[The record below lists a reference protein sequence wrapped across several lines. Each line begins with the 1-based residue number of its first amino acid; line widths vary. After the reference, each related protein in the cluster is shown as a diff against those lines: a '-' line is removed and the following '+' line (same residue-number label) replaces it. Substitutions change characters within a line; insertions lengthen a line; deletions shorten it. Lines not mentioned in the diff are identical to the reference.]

1 MSIMEKAKSL
11 GEAIVASEEYESLKS
26 AEADMYQDE
35 AAKSILD
42 DFSAKQKRLQMAQAN
57 GKPVSEK
64 QQKEIQAV
72 QTKMQGNDKVKAFMQ
87 AQQQFNQV
95 MQTVNQTISS
105 VMGAGNDTQEA

>member
-11 GEAIVASEEYESLKS
+11 GKAIVDSKEYESLKN
-26 AEADMYQDE
+26 AEEKMYQDQE
-35 AAKSILD
+35 AKSLLD
-42 DFSAKQKRLQMAQAN
+42 EFSAHQKRLQMAQAN

-64 QQKEIQAV
+64 QQKEIQNIQA
-72 QTKMQGNDKVKAFMQ
+72 KMQENNKVKEFMQ

-105 VMGAGNDTQEA
+105 VMGAEDGQNS

>member
-26 AEADMYQDE
+26 AEADMYQDKD
-35 AAKSILD
+35 AKAILD

-72 QTKMQGNDKVKAFMQ
+72 QTKMQGNEKVKAFMQ

-105 VMGAGNDTQEA
+105 VMGGESNTQEA

>member
-11 GEAIVASEEYESLKS
+11 GEAIVESKEYENLKNAEIEMHKDED
-26 AEADMYQDE
+26 AEA
-35 AAKSILD
+35 LLN
-42 DFSAKQKRLQMAQAN
+42 DFSATQKRLQMSQAN

-64 QQKEIQAV
+64 QQKEIQAL
-72 QTKMQGNDKVKAFMQ
+72 QAKMQANEKINEFMQ

-105 VMGAGNDTQEA
+105 VMSAENS